1 MIDSFFKDKRVSIT
15 GGAGFIGSAIA
26 RRLANLCEVT
36 IVDSLTPEFG
46 GNLKNLEEVKSLVK
60 IKIADIRDKTTVEDL
75 VKNTTQA
82 HY

>member
-46 GNLKNLEEVKSLVK
+46 GNLKNLEEVKSKV
-60 IKIADIRDKTTVEDL
+60 IKMTNFIHLKLLPKTGKDL
-75 VKNTTQA
+75 KN
-82 HY
+82 